1 MKTELDKDPP
11 VINILDTF
19 RVNDTNYEISGTIID
34 KSKKT
39 FIQINEQIIAVEND
53 KFTIKRFSPIDEQIE
68 IVAIDQWG
76 NQSKPKI
83 INVIVDIK
91 DLEIAEKIEPL
102 NPIKIRSRINKD
114 RVALI
119 IGIEKYDQIPS
130 ASYANLDAKFF
141 YEYVRKGFG
150 VPKKILNF

>member
-1 MKTELDKDPP
+1 MPIRIYIKEKFNLAINIVKDNDLKKPKVAKIKKKSDKQELISMKTELDKDPP

-102 NPIKIRSRINKD
+102 NPIKF
-114 RVALI
+114 
-119 IGIEKYDQIPS
+119 DQ
-130 ASYANLDAKFF
+130 
-141 YEYVRKGFG
+141 E
-150 VPKKILNF
+150 

>member
-91 DLEIAEKIEPL
+91 DLEIAEKL
-102 NPIKIRSRINKD
+102 N
-114 RVALI
+114 LLT
-119 IGIEKYDQIPS
+119 Q
-130 ASYANLDAKFF
+130 
-141 YEYVRKGFG
+141 
-150 VPKKILNF
+150 